1 MAKFWLCAA
10 VGFYLLQLSL
20 AQIGLNI
27 SCRYA
32 GVFHVE
38 KNHRY
43 SLSKDEA
50 IELCKALNST
60 IPTWDQMEKAFELGF
75 ETCRYGYI
83 EDKIVIPRQT
93 PYHLCAANN
102 TGIYILMSNISDKY
116 DAYCFNASETR
127 LKVCDPVT
135 KLYSVWPDED
145 SQIEIFNADGSRYI
159 EGQKFTERPPVTDD
173 DTGVGSGSA
182 NDRGTTDPSI
192 IRPGISSHYPHPADD
207 VASTFTSNHFDEED
221 EYRTYGPGIHD
232 DHNERDHSKDQ
243 HPESTNL
250 DLHKKQEDSAQ
261 EHNTPGF
268 EGDKYDRKVQLSPS
282 ITVSPHH
289 SSHEETSTQHQRNYS
304 VLLSSIDYKEVQHPT
319 EGTWD
324 ESSEENDDDG
334 GGDDDEDDHN
344 EEGSGHINPETVL
357 EWNSSGDK
365 EPQPSDTTVVSIK
378 DVKHEDSAHDSFLH
392 GVPSGKDNEVQYSTN
407 GTREDVPPRIVP
419 LGDDDH
425 NSTAT
430 AVSSSDDY
438 FKQEDST
445 QNPLDGAHSG
455 LETEDIVPTTTT
467 SHVLHPGLVPSSER
481 ERTLEEEP
489 FHRTA
494 DVVSN
499 DGVKYEESTQG
510 PPPHAMYPEWFM
522 EERYST
528 NSSSKDTLPE
538 IIPPSEN
545 DQKNESIYTVM
556 ISTGDNNHED
566 SPHHTLR
573 NVLRPIWSNEDRH
586 PTNTSRDGVLPDIIS
601 SSESKHETDLE
612 TSHTAVVSSDST
624 HSEDS
629 THDTMLHGEHSEWN
643 NEEKHL
649 TNTSGDHLL
658 PGIIHPA
665 ESEHENDHSK
675 TAVASSDNGKQE
687 DSTQKPL
694 WHGMHPGQGS
704 EDEDTMNTT
713 MDTVPSGI
721 PPSERKHETETYH
734 TAVVSNGGS
743 DHEDSTQD
751 LLTQEPHP
759 DQNREHRH
767 PANTTVDDFVPRIP
781 PSVENAHEKETSHTA
796 VSSNDDIKHGDATHD
811 PTVHD
816 THHEWDREDKHPTN
830 STKDEVPIE
839 IIPATGNNN
848 KEEIS
853 HTAVIHNDPED
864 STQQPLPPVHQP
876 GWDTEEKYPMNT
888 SRDDIL
894 MGAGSNSESEHN
906 PLHTDVVYDGTKE
919 DSTPEPVRQWGSEDK
934 YTTKSTADVLF
945 PGIVPRRGINQKN
958 NTDHTVIVSSD
969 GSQTEESTQDP
980 QLYGL
985 HPGWSSEDEHLVN
998 NTRDY
1003 VIPGAFPETDSGS
1016 DRHSSSPT
1024 ASSDPDEHGNGSHE
1038 GRQNVI
1044 PGESPKNQRR
1054 MAHIPDW
1061 LIVVASL
1068 LALALILG
1076 VCIAVNSRRRCGQKQ
1091 KLVINNGKGGIDD
1104 KNMGGLNGEASK
1116 SQEMVHLVHKEK
1128 PGDQTGPHDEF
1139 LAVDETQNQQD
1150 VALKSG
1156 M

>member
-243 HPESTNL
+243 HPES
-250 DLHKKQEDSAQ
+250 
-261 EHNTPGF
+261 
-268 EGDKYDRKVQLSPS
+268 
-282 ITVSPHH
+282 
-289 SSHEETSTQHQRNYS
+289 
-304 VLLSSIDYKEVQHPT
+304 
-319 EGTWD
+319 
-324 ESSEENDDDG
+324 
-334 GGDDDEDDHN
+334 
-344 EEGSGHINPETVL
+344 
-357 EWNSSGDK
+357 
-365 EPQPSDTTVVSIK
+365 TTVVSIK

-853 HTAVIHNDPED
+853 HTGTVIHNDPED